1 MRRGIMPVLPIR
13 RGFVSAISAWMI
25 ERRLA
30 SLTNGCTDEW
40 VLWIRFPSP
49 ELVRAIRGLN
59 FGQVVYEPVDHYAAE
74 PLFTVDDR
82 RRLAQAER
90 ELSGR
95 AMIVTTSVGMASQF
109 QSAPGGSHWLPIG
122 TDASLQAIPSARLAS
137 IPRPRLGV
145 VGSLDWLADEAL
157 LLEVATRRPD
167 WQLVLAGPR
176 EGDWGRRLESQPNV
190 HWLGTL
196 KPEEARGVIAG
207 CDVALNPCVLNEWT
221 ETALPVKVFDY
232 LAEGRPVVST
242 PMAELDIFKDLV
254 ELVSGAE
261 FVPAIERAL
270 LTDDPHAIRRRTQ
283 AAGRFTMQ
291 DRARRA
297 FDLLTQTPTI
307 AVAQNH

>member
-1 MRRGIMPVLPIR
+1 
-13 RGFVSAISAWMI
+13 MI

-30 SLTNGCTDEW
+30 ALTGGRYEEW
-40 VLWIRFPSP
+40 VLWLRFPSP
-49 ELVRAIRGLN
+49 ELVRAIRGLD

-74 PLFTVDDR
+74 PLFSADDR
-82 RRLAQAER
+82 RRLGNAER
-90 ELSGR
+90 ELAQR
-95 AMIVTTSVGMASQF
+95 AMIVTTSAGMARQF

-122 TDASLQAIPSARLAS
+122 NDASLQAIPSARLSA

-157 LLEVATRRPD
+157 LLEVAARRPD

-176 EGDWGRRLESQPNV
+176 EADWGARLETKPNV

-196 KPEEARGVIAG
+196 TPAEARGVIAG

-221 ETALPVKVFDY
+221 ETALPVKIFDY

-254 ELVSGAE
+254 ELVPGGE
-261 FVPAIERAL
+261 FVAAIERAL
-270 LTDDPHAIRRRTQ
+270 LTDDPQAIRRRTQ
-283 AAGRFTMQ
+283 AAARFTTQ

-297 FDLLTQTPTI
+297 FDLLTQTPTV